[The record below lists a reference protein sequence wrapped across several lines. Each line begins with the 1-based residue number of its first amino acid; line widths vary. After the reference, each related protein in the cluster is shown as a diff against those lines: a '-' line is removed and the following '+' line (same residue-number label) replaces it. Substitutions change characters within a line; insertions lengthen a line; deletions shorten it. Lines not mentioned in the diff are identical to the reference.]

1 MINKMAIHK
10 HYLSGIAL
18 WALFLLTA
26 GCASI
31 PVEQVPY
38 RPGATLETLTAA
50 VTISIKAPQVSTGG
64 HGYMVY
70 QRPDRFHMV
79 ILTPFGTTA
88 VETFSADDRL
98 TILIPSRGEA
108 YSGTFDEVPE
118 ESPLRGWRMLRLM
131 AVDKPLFDPMKRGI
145 VEKSDSAAGE
155 ITSYYDGAGLLE
167 RKVFSGGEEVFFRN
181 YRSEKGV
188 PFPGAIEFTDRNG
201 SRVKVTFDEPEI
213 NGPLDDAALVPNLKG
228 IALLPLS
235 SFKGM

>member
-1 MINKMAIHK
+1 MIKK
-10 HYLSGIAL
+10 WVKDKRSLSAVSLLG
-18 WALFLLTA
+18 LFLLFA
-26 GCASI
+26 GCATI
-31 PVEQVPY
+31 PREQVPY
-38 RPGATLETLTAA
+38 RAGATLETLTAA
-50 VTISIKAPQVSTGG
+50 VTISVKAPQGSTGG
-64 HGYMVY
+64 RGYMVF

-108 YSGTFDEVPE
+108 YTGTFDELPV
-118 ESPLRGWRMLRLM
+118 ESPLRGWRMIRLM
-131 AVDKPLFDPMKRGI
+131 AVDEPLFDPLKRGA
-145 VEKSDSAAGE
+145 VEKIDNAAGG

-167 RKVFSGGEEVFFRN
+167 RKAFSGGEEVFFRN

-201 SRVKVTFDEPEI
+201 SRVKITFDEPEI
-213 NGPLDDAALVPNLKG
+213 NGPLDETALVPDLKG